1 MSLNLGA
8 GDLTKATKSNYDLVV
23 EKTSI
28 LVQFKEAAYTGEG
41 NNNLLILKTS
51 FSNLSFDDKIID
63 GIEILIGKISKKQ
76 EAKFSGIKTAAYE
89 ALIDFGEEKKKAS
102 ILPLVV
108 KARESKTV
116 FLIFERANG
125 LDEWPRKANHYH
137 FLVSIDYKKY
147 KKVYLELQ
155 EDPISLKEFKSREG
169 LVI

>member
-89 ALIDFGEEKKKAS
+89 ALIDFGEKKENFDSA
-102 ILPLVV
+102 PC
-108 KARESKTV
+108 
-116 FLIFERANG
+116 
-125 LDEWPRKANHYH
+125 RK
-137 FLVSIDYKKY
+137 
-147 KKVYLELQ
+147 
-155 EDPISLKEFKSREG
+155 G
-169 LVI
+169 